1 MNDLISQVQ
10 TLPPEIIEGWG
21 KAARAAMVGC
31 SKNGKNRNPAQLLFS
46 IYASITLYIALT
58 MSGITEDRALAACS
72 ALGKS
77 IPSSVQMTDAL
88 HSRKRRSSKNISTKL
103 DQISDMLVHS
113 VISSLGKVTP
123 KIKQSVNNTIGTITR
138 LFTQPSSAQ
147 GVLTGGGNVRRGY
160 HGGAAI
166 SNFTDWLK
174 PSFSSPE
181 TLSGGAF
188 PMGPWLGDF
197 SQYFNNAPAPLAQY
211 VPPPSAFP
219 SSNVPSIAGFLPGA
233 SYVNRTSSALVDP
246 SSSDAA
252 VDTYNAPPPPEV
264 DFADDYPQLPYFNY
278 TNATDIRLDDLEPE
292 AETEQTGQTGQL
304 RLRFGNKSSSS
315 EPAWKRNRRPIGEN
329 LGRPADNTEQ
339 QPTSR
344 FATRDKDG
352 TIRYWD
358 TRAEALA
365 SNPYDIKDI
374 RDDASDTKWRA
385 TDSSPW
391 YHRLYMFGY
400 NNPGGAVAAASGAI
414 TLGIPAVAFIGKL
427 LWRMTGHQLGR
438 LFTWMGEPKQGE
450 EPGFWKTVSSGVGKI
465 FTGIEGIAEDV
476 SNYMSKPEV
485 QQQMEKLGS
494 VASNLIQGIGTDLAN
509 YQTAKNSYD
518 QRVSAARRKHN
529 LQQQQE
535 QARIRRDNARYKEQL
550 NKQIHD
556 AQEKNRVARETADAE
571 QKYNKE
577 LRDYNEQL
585 AQDYRNY
592 NKQLIEYRENVE
604 TAKIEEKIVETS
616 GRYYN
621 NLIEG
626 ITKLSI
632 SIVGVLSG
640 TTELIIPAMT
650 AFDAVAGTNRAAAA
664 SSESDQVAAKVN
676 ELINKAE
683 DKKRDAQ
690 NYMQQSQ
697 RTRGN
702 QSRLNYE
709 RARKALDES
718 TKALDEA
725 YKLADSTQ
733 KSWIESTAQ
742 AVKTLSTMANQALAA
757 IETVKSTAKPFI
769 ELPSTSAKID
779 FLQNLADTVSDRIQP
794 LTPEERAKERAM
806 PVKDYVKPADVFV
819 PERIRG
825 DDDERLEQFIPTPFI
840 NEEVAPS
847 FAPVNT
853 LSSFAKIKHDFDVID
868 AKYKK
873 KDEEPSLPYV
883 NPMPSYN
890 VSGMDGRPST
900 LRTTVTPTPRWTAN
914 TKPASIGIPQSA
926 LQRASYTAPPTR
938 PSLIPTAYQTGS
950 RHVSY
955 RPLPKKKRRF

>member
-10 TLPPEIIEGWG
+10 TLPPEIIESWG

-46 IYASITLYIALT
+46 MYASITLYIALT

-77 IPSSVQMTDAL
+77 IPSSVQMSDAL
-88 HSRKRRSSKNISTKL
+88 HSRKRRSSNKISTKL
-103 DQISDMLVHS
+103 EQISEMLVHS
-113 VISSLGKVTP
+113 ILSSLGKVTP
-123 KIKQSVNNTIGTITR
+123 KIKESVNNTISTITR

-147 GVLTGGGNVRRGY
+147 GVLTSGGNVRRGY

-181 TLSGGAF
+181 ALSGGAF
-188 PMGPWLGDF
+188 PMGLWVSDF
-197 SQYFNNAPAPLAQY
+197 SQYLNNAPAPLAQY
-211 VPPPSAFP
+211 APPPSAF
-219 SSNVPSIAGFLPGA
+219 SSPNVPITGFLPSDA
-233 SYVNRTSSALVDP
+233 SSYVNGTSTAL
-246 SSSDAA
+246 
-252 VDTYNAPPPPEV
+252 DTYNAPPDAPLDTYNAPPV
-264 DFADDYPQLPYFNY
+264 DDFTDDYPQLPYTFNY
-278 TNATDIRLDDLEPE
+278 TNATDIRLDDPEPE
-292 AETEQTGQTGQL
+292 AETGQTGQL
-304 RLRFGNKSSSS
+304 RLRFGSSSKPS
-315 EPAWKRNRRPIGEN
+315 WKQNRRPIGEN

-374 RDDASDTKWRA
+374 RDDATDTKWRA

-400 NNPGGAVAAASGAI
+400 NDPGAAVMAATGAV

-450 EPGFWKTVSSGVGKI
+450 EAGFWKTVSSGVGKI

-535 QARIRRDNARYKEQL
+535 KARIRRDNAKYKEQL
-550 NKQIHD
+550 AKQIHD
-556 AQEKNRVARETADAE
+556 AQEQNRVAQEAANAE

-585 AQDYRNY
+585 AQDYKNY
-592 NKQLIEYRENVE
+592 NKQLLEYRENVE

-640 TTELIIPAMT
+640 TAELIVPAMT

-683 DKKRDAQ
+683 DKKREAQ
-690 NYMQQSQ
+690 NYMQASQRTHGLQSQ
-697 RTRGN
+697 R
-702 QSRLNYE
+702 NYE

-769 ELPSTSAKID
+769 EMPSTSAKLD
-779 FLQNLADTVSDRIQP
+779 FLQDLANTVSDRIQP

-806 PVKDYVKPADVFV
+806 PVKDYVKPAELFV
-819 PERIRG
+819 PKAITG

-873 KDEEPSLPYV
+873 KEDTDTSLPYV
-883 NPMPSYN
+883 NPMPSFN

-955 RPLPKKKRRF
+955 RPLAKKKRRI

>member
-10 TLPPEIIEGWG
+10 TLPPEIIESWG

-31 SKNGKNRNPAQLLFS
+31 SKNGKNSNPAQLLFS
-46 IYASITLYIALT
+46 MYASISLYIALT
-58 MSGITEDRALAACS
+58 MTGITEDRALAACS

-77 IPSSVQMTDAL
+77 IPSSVQMADAL
-88 HSRKRRSSKNISTKL
+88 HSRKRRSSNKISTKL
-103 DQISDMLVHS
+103 DQISGMLVHS
-113 VISSLGKVTP
+113 VLSSLGKVSP
-123 KIKQSVNNTIGTITR
+123 KIKEAVNNTIVTITR
-138 LFTQPSSAQ
+138 IFTQPSSAQ
-147 GVLTGGGNVRRGY
+147 EVLSGGAAVRKGY

-174 PSFSSPE
+174 PSFSSSASE
-181 TLSGGAF
+181 TLSGGQY
-188 PMGPWLGDF
+188 PLGLWNNPVFDWF
-197 SQYFNNAPAPLAQY
+197 SADASAPLTQY
-211 VPPPSAFP
+211 VPPSNPFSTSYDVPVSGFLPDVSYVNGTSTALDVP
-219 SSNVPSIAGFLPGA
+219 SSNAP
-233 SYVNRTSSALVDP
+233 LVR
-246 SSSDAA
+246 SNAA
-252 VDTYNAPPPPEV
+252 EANV
-264 DFADDYPQLPYFNY
+264 ADDYPDYQEPYFLNF
-278 TNATDIRLDDLEPE
+278 TNATDIRLDPEPEPE
-292 AETEQTGQTGQL
+292 AETGQTGQM
-304 RLRFGNKSSSS
+304 RLRFGNNPTGK
-315 EPAWKRNRRPIGEN
+315 PAWKQNRRPIGEN

-339 QPTSR
+339 QPSSR

-374 RDDASDTKWRA
+374 RDDATDTKWRA

-391 YHRLYMFGY
+391 YHRLYMFGV
-400 NNPGGAVAAASGAI
+400 NDPGAAVMAATGAV

-450 EPGFWKTVSSGVGKI
+450 EAGFWKTVSSGVGKV

-535 QARIRRDNARYKEQL
+535 KARIRRENAKYKEQL

-556 AQEKNRVARETADAE
+556 AQEQNRVARETAAAE
-571 QKYNKE
+571 QKYNND
-577 LRDYNEQL
+577 LRLYNEQL
-585 AQDYRNY
+585 AQDYQNY
-592 NKQLIEYRENVE
+592 NKQVIEYRENVE
-604 TAKIEEKIVETS
+604 VAKIEEKIVETS

-626 ITKLSI
+626 ITKLSV
-632 SIVGVLSG
+632 SIVGVLTKSTQIVG
-640 TTELIIPAMT
+640 AAMV
-650 AFDAVAGTNRAAAA
+650 AYDAIAGSNNAA
-664 SSESDQVAAKVN
+664 STASESDKIAAKVN

-683 DKKRDAQ
+683 DKKREAQ
-690 NYMQQSQ
+690 NYMLQSQ

-718 TKALDEA
+718 TAALDEA
-725 YKLADSTQ
+725 YKIADSTQ
-733 KSWIESTAQ
+733 KSWIETTAQ

-757 IETVKSTAKPFI
+757 IETVKSTAHPFW
-769 ELPSTSAKID
+769 EMPGTTAKLD

-806 PVKDYVKPADVFV
+806 PVKDYVKPAEVFV
-819 PERIRG
+819 PKPITGE
-825 DDDERLEQFIPTPFI
+825 DDERLEQFIPTPFI
-840 NEEVAPS
+840 NEEVAPT

-883 NPMPSYN
+883 NPMPSFN

-955 RPLPKKKRRF
+955 RPLAKKKRRI